1 MLQSIKNFT
10 LTKLYDKI
18 KLPNDEFQQWI
29 TDLGM
34 LHRKRTCDC
43 GKEMRKEK
51 RGQNGRWI
59 CINIKKLLLA
69 IQDLLVN
76 PNLEDPLQTD
86 ACQIYIQNR
95 QDYNRRVREQ
105 AQRYSREVVQLEM
118 LNY

>member
-59 CINIKKLLLA
+59 CKKSVCRKTKGALVGTFFENSKLSLTQI
-69 IQDLLVN
+69 IQ
-76 PNLEDPLQTD
+76 
-86 ACQIYIQNR
+86 
-95 QDYNRRVREQ
+95 
-105 AQRYSREVVQLEM
+105 VQFFNCFLS
-118 LNY
+118 NYY